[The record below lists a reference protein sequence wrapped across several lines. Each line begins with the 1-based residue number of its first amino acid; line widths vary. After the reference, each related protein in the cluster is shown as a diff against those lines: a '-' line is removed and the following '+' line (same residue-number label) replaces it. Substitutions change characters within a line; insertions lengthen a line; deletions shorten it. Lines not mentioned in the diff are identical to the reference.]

1 MTIDELS
8 TIKKMLS
15 DLRWMQ
21 AASLV
26 ASGLSESKAS
36 QTYMRQITNMEKL
49 LVEEITKG
57 LIK

>member
-1 MTIDELS
+1 MTVDELS

-26 ASGLSESKAS
+26 ASGLSESKTS

-49 LVEEITKG
+49 LAEEITKG

>member
-26 ASGLSESKAS
+26 ASGLSESKTS

-49 LVEEITKG
+49 LAEEITKG

>member
-49 LVEEITKG
+49 LAEEITKG

>member
-1 MTIDELS
+1 MTVDELS

-49 LVEEITKG
+49 LAEEITKG

>member
-15 DLRWMQ
+15 DLRWMK

-49 LVEEITKG
+49 LAEEITKG

>member
-26 ASGLSESKAS
+26 ASGLSKSKAS

-49 LVEEITKG
+49 LAEEITKG